1 MNEMMDAVRKSLGS
15 KPVTLYTLFIKK
27 NKCVIA
33 ASNMSTVVYCTY
45 NKLDIKGNLEA
56 SHTSPFGS
64 SSFPYHTGI
73 HPLVLHLLNES

>member
-1 MNEMMDAVRKSLGS
+1 MDAVRKSLGS
-15 KPVTLYTLFIKK
+15 KPVTLYTLFTKK

-56 SHTSPFGS
+56 GHTRTFGP
-64 SSFPYHTGI
+64 SFPYHTGI